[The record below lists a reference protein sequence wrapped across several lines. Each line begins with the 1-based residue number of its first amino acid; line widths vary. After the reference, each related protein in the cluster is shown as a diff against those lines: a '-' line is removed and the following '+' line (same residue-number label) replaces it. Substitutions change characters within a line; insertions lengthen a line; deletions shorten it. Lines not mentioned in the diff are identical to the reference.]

1 MRDFILYSSFKF
13 VWKFKFCVSPLVK
26 RLTTTFYKF
35 LTMDEPYD
43 YPLLTEKLFYRY
55 NLAYKVTNSSWSY
68 ITCYTNTF

>member
-13 VWKFKFCVSPLVK
+13 VCKFKFCVSPLVK

-43 YPLLTEKLFYRY
+43 YPLLTEKLFYR
-55 NLAYKVTNSSWSY
+55 
-68 ITCYTNTF
+68 